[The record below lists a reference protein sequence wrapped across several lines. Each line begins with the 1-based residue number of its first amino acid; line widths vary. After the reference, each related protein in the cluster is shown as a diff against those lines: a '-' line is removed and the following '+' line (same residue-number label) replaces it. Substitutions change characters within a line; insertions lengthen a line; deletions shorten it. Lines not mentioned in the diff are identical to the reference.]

1 MLILERHY
9 IAHGTIFNILRQTI
23 MEKYVNE
30 YRTESFWCITEIN
43 TKINYTSII
52 FLKKERKSLKINDLH
67 FLVKKAKKDEQ
78 INPKVSSNGRK
89 EVIKLK

>member
-52 FLKKERKSLKINDLH
+52 FFKKKEKLKINDLH
-67 FLVKKAKKDEQ
+67 FLIKKAKKDEQ

-89 EVIKLK
+89 EVTKLK